1 MLVRDREQQD
11 AASSQTGIAVRLL
24 IVLGI
29 VLALLLAALRHNG
42 LLWALG

>member
-1 MLVRDREQQD
+1 MLLREPEPE
-11 AASSQTGIAVRLL
+11 AASSQTAIAVRLL

-29 VLALLLAALRHNG
+29 VLALVMAALRHNG

>member
-1 MLVRDREQQD
+1 MMLMRDREHE

-29 VLALLLAALRHNG
+29 VLALMSAALRHNG
-42 LLWALG
+42 LG